1 MPAPLMVSV
10 PAEFAWVVEKAIREA
25 LVQVESLKSEPDES
39 FVRDWKYEGEV
50 ATVAILMPAPR
61 EQRVDTEL
69 REVA

>member
-1 MPAPLMVSV
+1 MKPLMVAV

-25 LVQVESLKSEPDES
+25 LVTVEQYKAEPPDSLC
-39 FVRDWKYEGEV
+39 RDLKYEGEV

-61 EQRVDTEL
+61 EQRVDTEM